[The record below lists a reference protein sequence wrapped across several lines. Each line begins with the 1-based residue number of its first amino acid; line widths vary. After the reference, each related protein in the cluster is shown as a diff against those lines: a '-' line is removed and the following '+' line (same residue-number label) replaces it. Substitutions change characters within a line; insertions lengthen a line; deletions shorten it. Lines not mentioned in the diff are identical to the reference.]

1 MQLLF
6 FDLEYASSKEN
17 IKNICEFGYVV
28 TDESF
33 TIVERNNII
42 IDPGIRR
49 SEWDWRVVR
58 KILTRKIEEY
68 EKQPIFPYFYS
79 RIEGLL
85 SKSDYIF
92 GHSTCGDAEAL
103 NDDCRKYKLPSL
115 NYDFYDI
122 NEIYMEY
129 SNSQISV
136 SVENMLSAL
145 KVNGESR
152 LHDAETDAYN
162 TMLELK
168 KMVETMEMTVTDI
181 LQLCPKAKGRAENYS
196 VKSKKKRE
204 NEHYDSA
211 GNRIVYSSGD
221 PAKVTLGDM
230 FKGVFDE
237 YLERIEVKQ

>member
-33 TIVERNNII
+33 SIVERDNYI

-58 KILTRKIEEY
+58 QILTRKIEEY
-68 EKQPIFPYFYS
+68 EKQPTFPAFYS
-79 RIEGLL
+79 CIEELL

-92 GHSTCGDAEAL
+92 GHSTSGDAEAL

-129 SNSQISV
+129 SNSQKSV
-136 SVENMLSAL
+136 SVENMLKAL
-145 KVNGESR
+145 KVDGEGR
-152 LHDAETDAYN
+152 QHDAGTDAYN

-168 KMVETMEMTVTDI
+168 KMVETLDVTVTDI
-181 LQLCPKAKGRAENYS
+181 IQLCPKAHDRSENYS
-196 VKSKKKRE
+196 IKSKKQRE
-204 NEHYDSA
+204 KDRYDSA

-221 PAKVTLGDM
+221 SSKVTLGDM
-230 FKGVFDE
+230 FKGVFEKLLGEDS
-237 YLERIEVKQ
+237 K